1 MNNMASLSPYF
12 HLLEGRLRIKV
23 PLIKRSP
30 VKATELEQLLQRMKG
45 VAEVTA
51 NPTTG
56 NILIFFDEEVINHQD
71 ILRRIARTGLFGNGR
86 QTARLSAAR
95 PINHSISTL
104 ATSTSAASTFGS
116 EALNLIARQ
125 CLQTATHV
133 AAERFLLALL

>member
-1 MNNMASLSPYF
+1 MNNMASLSSYF

-30 VKATELEQLLQRMKG
+30 VKAAELEQLLRRMNG

-51 NPTTG
+51 NPITG
-56 NILIFFDEEVINHQD
+56 NVLIFFNEEVINHQD
-71 ILRRIARTGLFGNGR
+71 ILRKIARTGLFGKGR
-86 QTARLSAAR
+86 QISAAR

-104 ATSTSAASTFGS
+104 ATSTLAASTFGN

-125 CLQTATHV
+125 CLQTATQV
-133 AAERFLLALL
+133 AAERLLLALL